1 MMDLLNLEEQL
12 IFYWKYHSHKVNALI
27 HIVCTPLILWSILV
41 LISNFGPLLSYEPDS
56 LWRSTPFIPNAAFF
70 AVLFYISYYVLL
82 EPVAGVLCSPFLFY
96 MAYDATNFADSYPNH
111 NTLAA
116 IVCVFSLVMQI
127 IGHMYIEKNGP
138 AARENF
144 LRAFL
149 LAPLFAW
156 MEVLFSLGYRP
167 ALQKRLSYKLSL
179 DIVN

>member
-1 MMDLLNLEEQL
+1 MMMDLLNLEEQL

-27 HIVCTPLILWSILV
+27 HI
-41 LISNFGPLLSYEPDS
+41 DS

-144 LRAFL
+144 LR
-149 LAPLFAW
+149 
-156 MEVLFSLGYRP
+156 
-167 ALQKRLSYKLSL
+167 
-179 DIVN
+179 